1 MEDPLLEEDDLAS
14 TADATTVGSGNDNNN
29 VGVDGVSRRLE
40 QDELTSDGNNETR
53 PRRHHGISTLA
64 FVVVPMVIFLAST
77 FVAAAF
83 LPPSPNPPTENSDDD
98 GGDDGGPSSSM

>member
-14 TADATTVGSGNDNNN
+14 TADATTVGSGNDNDN
-29 VGVDGVSRRLE
+29 VGVDGVPRRLE

-53 PRRHHGISTLA
+53 LRRHHGNPTLA

-83 LPPSPNPPTENSDDD
+83 LLP
-98 GGDDGGPSSSM
+98 